1 MLKYGSNWLILSAVL
16 FNSANDCITKK
27 IIKDCPRWVRLS
39 CSHLRMISTFR
50 STMHCSI
57 RHTSI
62 SKRRPAGGLRITTRK
77 KRQMHQ
83 MFTCLFL
90 LKLAMNYHQY
100 LVTIICHQT
109 RGQSKERHL
118 QQLDKEKIWRSA
130 QYITVNTNTYQAKA
144 LQ

>member
-62 SKRRPAGGLRITTRK
+62 SKRRPAGGLRINNK
-77 KRQMHQ
+77 KKEANASNVYM
-83 MFTCLFL
+83 
-90 LKLAMNYHQY
+90 
-100 LVTIICHQT
+100 LVP
-109 RGQSKERHL
+109 
-118 QQLDKEKIWRSA
+118 
-130 QYITVNTNTYQAKA
+130 AKA
-144 LQ
+144 SDELPPRSSYYYLSSNQRAIQRKTFTAVGQGKDLEVCPVHHRQYQYVPS